1 MNVSIVTIHENKKES
16 ETGYH
21 VKVHISLMKKKK
33 EREKEREK
41 SILRL
46 TQQCNIFS
54 RTKGTPV
61 VKNEEKLQQDYKK
74 KTLLKLFFFF
84 FLSLSLQ

>member
-1 MNVSIVTIHENKKES
+1 
-16 ETGYH
+16 
-21 VKVHISLMKKKK
+21 MKKKK

-84 FLSLSLQ
+84 SLSLSPINPSNLLLNDISQPSNYLRG